1 MSTGRVDERRQAM
14 ASCDRLACYVGVDPI
29 VHDLVKALCRAA
41 QWRFAA
47 FERAA
52 DYVAASIVEIAGC
65 VVVDVDLAEAGGLD
79 PQRQIAD
86 IAHPPVVVVAD
97 RADVRAS
104 VRAIK
109 AGAVDFL
116 VKPVRGEDLARAMDA
131 ALRQDRDTREARAH
145 LHALRL
151 RYARLSPR
159 ERQVLA
165 LVVAGRL
172 NKQAAAELGISEAT
186 LQIHRRSV
194 MRKSEVRSLA
204 DLVRMATAL
213 GLPLPAPRVDSR
225 TFSGWRLPSAA
236 SDGPRNV
243 GRALQA

>member
-1 MSTGRVDERRQAM
+1 M
-14 ASCDRLACYVGVDPI
+14 AT
-29 VHDLVKALCRAA
+29 
-41 QWRFAA
+41 
-47 FERAA
+47 
-52 DYVAASIVEIAGC
+52 SIGGIAGC
-65 VVVDVDLAEAGGLD
+65 LVVDLESADAGGLEL
-79 PQRQIAD
+79 QRQIAD
-86 IAHPPVVVVAD
+86 VVHPPVVFVAD

-104 VRAIK
+104 VQAIK
-109 AGAVDFL
+109 AGAIDFL
-116 VKPVRGEDLARAMDA
+116 VKPVRSDDLASAMDA
-131 ALRQDRDTREARAH
+131 ALRQDRGTREARAH